1 MAQPADQSDHTKPAR
16 QGVLLAVWRPVWR
29 AITNFFAH
37 EAPSSAGYMAF
48 SALLA
53 MFPFIVFLVSL
64 SGVIG
69 QTEQVR
75 EFVDY
80 AFEYLPDEVGQALYP
95 VISSIIQQP
104 PREGILTISILG
116 TLWVSSSGVEALRTA
131 MDRAYGAPDRR
142 PFWWRRLQG
151 LAFVVV
157 GAMAILVVM
166 ITIVIGPLIWQAVN
180 YLFEIP
186 EDLFGLYNTV
196 RYATG
201 ALGLFIVICVL
212 YRFLPNVRQRWF
224 HVLPGAFFACVSWL
238 VIATLYSLYLSN
250 VGNYSVTYGSLGG
263 VIGALMFF
271 FVSAMVFIFGAELNA
286 SIMQALR
293 DRAAKES

>member
-16 QGVLLAVWRPVWR
+16 QGVLLAVWQTLWR
-29 AITNFFAH
+29 AITRFFSH
-37 EAPSSAGYMAF
+37 EGPSLAGYMAF

-53 MFPFIVFLVSL
+53 LFPFIVFLVSL
-64 SGVIG
+64 SGIVG
-69 QTEQVR
+69 QTDQVKD
-75 EFVDY
+75 FISY
-80 AFEYLPDEVGQALYP
+80 AFEYLPVEVGRALYP
-95 VISSIIQQP
+95 VVSAIVLQP
-104 PREGILTISILG
+104 PQDGILTISLLG
-116 TLWVSSSGVEALRTA
+116 TLWVSSSGVEAVRTA
-131 MDRAYGAPDRR
+131 LDRAYGVPDRR

-151 LAFVVV
+151 LAFVVA

-166 ITIVIGPLIWQAVN
+166 ITIVIGPLIWHAVN

-186 EDLFGLYNTV
+186 DDVYGLYNTI

-201 ALGLFIVICVL
+201 ALGLFLVICAL

-224 HVLPGAFFACVSWL
+224 NVVPGALFACLAWL
-238 VIATLYSLYLSN
+238 VVATLYSLYLSN

-271 FVSAMVFIFGAELNA
+271 FVSAVVFIFGAELNS
-286 SIMQALR
+286 SIMHTR
-293 DRAAKES
+293 SERSS